1 MVTALH
7 VTSCQDEFRQQQIA
21 MLWRASGAKHTQVAA
36 HTHTHT
42 LQWWRVPIFTCS
54 AFCFCRGIL
63 FVGLWRLLVHTWL
76 LHSTCSKTHQFL
88 CLCCLFFFFFLS
100 FVLSHPFC
108 DILMSFLLLL
118 HTPCPDPHQMC
129 LFSPITLLPSSSLHR
144 NVADVMNKTLL
155 MFFFVCV

>member
-36 HTHTHT
+36 HTHTHCSDEGF
-42 LQWWRVPIFTCS
+42 LFLPVLLSVSAEASCLWACEDSWFTPD
-54 AFCFCRGIL
+54 
-63 FVGLWRLLVHTWL
+63 
-76 LHSTCSKTHQFL
+76 
-88 CLCCLFFFFFLS
+88 CCTVLAVRHISSSVCAASFFFFFLS